1 MGTPSGSF
9 WIGAINAV
17 TPINGRVQEFVLWD
31 NDQSAN
37 RTDIEADISAY
48 WTANKRVLD
57 SYPGATFGGAV
68 RRLDNDYTGSCMR
81 IRRSSDNTEQDI
93 GFDSSGNLDT
103 AAIETF
109 CTTSTGWVTKLYD
122 QSGSG
127 NDAYQTITSV
137 QPQIY
142 DGSKVLVYNGRPSMR
157 ATTASTYLRWT
168 GVLITGTG
176 ARSMLVVANPD
187 SALNDNVLA
196 LTSSGSGNGTTWNWT
211 TEVAVRVLGAQVFG
225 NNGMSTQT
233 VGMLTFPSGGQIAD
247 IDYYENSVQAT
258 PTSTTASVSINTAST
273 GYSFMHA
280 TEGWMH
286 ECLMWE
292 SDQTSNQSDIYTEV
306 EGYYQTQTQLLI
318 DTYEGAAAAYSVR
331 KLSQWYTG
339 SCMRIR
345 EDSDNTETDI
355 GFDSNGDLDTAA
367 IASHCGSANG
377 YVVTWYDQSGN
388 GQDVTQATAANQP
401 QIYNGTAVLT
411 DNGKPCV
418 EFDGSND
425 LLTATNTAFSG
436 TNQSMFLVNN
446 ADATSGNPFRAMV
459 CIGPS
464 PIAGYKMRIL
474 THGPDIQFDV
484 VFNSVTW
491 SGSPGSQ
498 NLLALIPD
506 GGATTVLDYDLYQD
520 GSLLTPTAT
529 NQTQN
534 LQDCSGGLIKLG
546 YNFPSTP
553 GSSQYHFDG
562 KLQEVILYNDDQ
574 SANRTG
580 FESNINTYFS
590 IYP

>member
-1 MGTPSGSF
+1 
-9 WIGAINAV
+9 V
-17 TPINGRVQEFVLWD
+17 
-31 NDQSAN
+31 
-37 RTDIEADISAY
+37 
-48 WTANKRVLD
+48 
-57 SYPGATFGGAV
+57 
-68 RRLDNDYTGSCMR
+68 
-81 IRRSSDNTEQDI
+81 RRSSDNTEQDI

-318 DTYEGAAAAYSVR
+318 DTYEGAGAAYSVR

-345 EDSDNTETDI
+345 ENSGNTETDI

-388 GQDVTQATAANQP
+388 GQDVTANTATEEP
-401 QIYNGTAVLT
+401 LIYNGTAVLT

-418 EFDGSND
+418 EFDTTMS
-425 LLTATNTAFSG
+425 LAATNTAFSG
-436 TNQSMFLVNN
+436 TSQSMFIVGNS
-446 ADATSGNPFRAMV
+446 DATQTTDFMV
-459 CIGPS
+459 SVGPN
-464 PIAGYKMRIL
+464 AGYKKRSFSASHRL
-474 THGPDIQFDV
+474 EV
-484 VFNSVTW
+484 VFNSRDW
-491 SGSPGSQ
+491 SGVSGSQ
-498 NLLALIPD
+498 QLLSLIPD
-506 GGATTVLDYDLYQD
+506 GGATTISDYDLYRD

-529 NQTQN
+529 NDTAN
-534 LQDCSGGLIKLG
+534 LQDCAGGDIAVGCDRSPVFSG
-546 YNFPSTP
+546 NA
-553 GSSQYHFDG
+553 FDG
-562 KLQEVILYNDDQ
+562 KLQELVLWNNDQ
-574 SANRTG
+574 SSNRTG
-580 FESNINTYFS
+580 VESNINAYFS